1 MGTDPNSVFMALEME
16 RLIKKRHHKSC
27 LDRYEN
33 EITILRRGS
42 ERVPPASF
50 REIARILHKRHDL
63 QVEPSTIYRF
73 LKQRGYRFENKSKT

>member
-1 MGTDPNSVFMALEME
+1 MDTDTNSILMALEME

-27 LDRYEN
+27 LDKFEN

-50 REIARILHKRHDL
+50 REIAKILQKRHDL
-63 QVEPSTIYRF
+63 HVEPSTIFRF
-73 LKQRGYRFENKSKT
+73 LKKRGYRFENKSKA